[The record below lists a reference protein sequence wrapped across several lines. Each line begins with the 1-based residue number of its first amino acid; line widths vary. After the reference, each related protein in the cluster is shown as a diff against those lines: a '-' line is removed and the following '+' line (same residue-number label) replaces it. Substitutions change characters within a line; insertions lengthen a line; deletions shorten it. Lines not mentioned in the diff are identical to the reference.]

1 MKSDQSGNII
11 LDKSFKFSLKVM
23 EYCEPLY
30 AAKRFRMADQ
40 LFRSGTSIGANVRE
54 AQNAES
60 RFDFVH
66 KLKIAA
72 KECDETGYW
81 LELCEF
87 SGIYPSTA
95 ELRKD
100 LGDISRILDKI
111 ISTNKKALNNKL
123 QEQTIENAD

>member
-11 LDKSFKFSLKVM
+11 LDKSFKFSLMIM

-30 AAKRFRMADQ
+30 VNKRFKMADQ
-40 LFRSGTSIGANVRE
+40 LFRSGTSIGANIRE

-66 KLKIAA
+66 KFKIAA
-72 KECDETGYW
+72 KECDETSYW

-87 SGIYPSTA
+87 SGLYPSTA
-95 ELRKD
+95 ELRKE

-111 ISTNKKALNNKL
+111 ISTTKKSLSTKMVD
-123 QEQTIENAD
+123 EIKETD